1 MTKIQ
6 RLELSLG
13 NLKNAYNKLEE
24 KQDYLKKTFNEKFD
38 LSLENYG
45 LKKENE
51 QLQKYIDT
59 LELKIDE
66 YRIQIDVFE
75 ETLEKARQEA
85 NSEGHEESKFHVDS
99 LLSTFDKRAPFCRF
113 KSPDFL
119 LGFKSALDA
128 LSEEQE
134 IDHILI

>member
-1 MTKIQ
+1 MTKLQ
-6 RLELSLG
+6 RLEQSLL
-13 NLKNAYNKLEE
+13 NWKTAHAKLEE

-45 LKKENE
+45 LKKEN
-51 QLQKYIDT
+51 IDT
-59 LELKIDE
+59 LELKTDE

-85 NSEGHEESKFHVDS
+85 NSEGHEESKFLVDT
-99 LLSTFDKRAPFCRF
+99 LLDTFDKRAPFCRF
-113 KSPDFL
+113 KSTDFL

-128 LSEEQE
+128 LREEQE
-134 IDHILI
+134 IEHILI